1 MLQTL
6 THNDILYKIVR
17 TLKDEHINKIDEWED
32 VLLKLYHGDKIFKK
46 DGILYVV
53 SVINEVTELKD
64 DVIISTIDDK
74 EGTST
79 SKKPKKPKKKASK
92 KAKKPKPVK

>member
-32 VLLKLYHGDKIFKK
+32 VLLKLYHGDKIFKR

-53 SVINEVTELKD
+53 SIINEVQELKD
-64 DVIISTIDDK
+64 DVVIMEDTSISGRHIDDN
-74 EGTST
+74 
-79 SKKPKKPKKKASK
+79 KPKKPKKASK
-92 KAKKPKPVK
+92 KAKKAKKPK